1 MKLTKKL
8 LEQIIQEEVR
18 SMASR
23 HGGTFGKVHDPD
35 LLSRVEDLRAQIGDE
50 EFIEELINQAP
61 QDVLSNLIRR
71 IAKSRGLTLGG
82 VKYV

>member
-18 SMASR
+18 HMASR
-23 HGGTFGKVHDPD
+23 YGGTIGKIHDPD
-35 LLSRVEDLRAQIGDE
+35 LLARIADLRDQIGDE
-50 EFIEELINQAP
+50 EFVEELINQAP
-61 QDVLSNLIRR
+61 KDVLGDLIRR
-71 IAKSRGLTLGG
+71 MAKSRGLTLGG